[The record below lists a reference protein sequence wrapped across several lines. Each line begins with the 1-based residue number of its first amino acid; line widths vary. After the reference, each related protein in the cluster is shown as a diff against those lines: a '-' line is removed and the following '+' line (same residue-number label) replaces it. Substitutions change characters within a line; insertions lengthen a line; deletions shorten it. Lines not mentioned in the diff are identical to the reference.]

1 MACPPHVAR
10 RSPVHIQYLLAL
22 EGDGNAD
29 KHRHGAQTRRVTK
42 GNPLTMILYGIGV
55 FSIKMIFHHNTQD
68 VEINRQWGNIQVW
81 FADNSEISYTFSHI
95 KV

>member
-10 RSPVHIQYLLAL
+10 RSPVHIQHLLAL

-29 KHRHGAQTRRVTK
+29 KHRHGEQTRRVTQ

-55 FSIKMIFHHNTQD
+55 F
-68 VEINRQWGNIQVW
+68 
-81 FADNSEISYTFSHI
+81 
-95 KV
+95 